1 MSTNKNKVHYDLTN
15 VHFAPI
21 TIDGD
26 VVTFGT
32 PEREYG
38 AISMDLSPKGDTV
51 NLRADA
57 IDYYSAVSNNGYDGS
72 IDFAQVSD
80 NFRQKYLGYTMS
92 ATDKVLIE
100 DSQAE
105 HKPFAMLYEFLGD
118 KHHRRHVLYN
128 GMATRPN
135 EKGENKENQKEADT
149 ESLPVNFSPL
159 PNGRVK
165 ASTTADT
172 PDEVYAKW
180 FESVWEKDIT
190 AAAEAA
196 QTNDD
201 EQSDQANA
209 EE

>member
-1 MSTNKNKVHYDLTN
+1 MANDENKVHYDLTN

-21 TIDGD
+21 TIEGD
-26 VVTFGT
+26 VVTFGK

-57 IDYYSAVSNNGYDGS
+57 IDYYNAVSNNGYDGS

-80 NFRQKYLGYTMS
+80 SFRMKYLGYTMS
-92 ATDKVLIE
+92 EKDQVLIE

-105 HKPFAMLYEFLGD
+105 HKHFAMLYEFLGD

-128 GMATRPN
+128 GMANRPN
-135 EKGENKENQKEADT
+135 EKGENKDNQKEADT
-149 ESLPVNFSPL
+149 ESLPISFSPL

-165 ASTTADT
+165 ASTTVGT
-172 PDEVYAKW
+172 PEAVYAGW
-180 FESVWEKDIT
+180 FDSVWEKDVT
-190 AAAEAA
+190 EAA
-196 QTNDD
+196 
-201 EQSDQANA
+201 ANA